1 MRRRVAAAVAA
12 AGIVGAAVRWSTTTQ
27 IDDSW
32 ALFIVNVIGC
42 GVIGWATARHERAR
56 HRRPAR
62 PRIGGASPPDAGPSP
77 VLTAGFCGALTSMS
91 ALALQL
97 ARYLDEGRVATA
109 GAWLALTIA
118 ACTTA
123 FVACRIT
130 VIAQRGRP

>member
-12 AGIVGAAVRWSTTTQ
+12 AGIVGAAVRWGVAAQ
-27 IDDSW
+27 LDDNW
-32 ALFIVNVIGC
+32 ALLVANVIGC
-42 GVIGWATARHERAR
+42 GVIGWATARHERTR

-62 PRIGGASPPDAGPSP
+62 PRIGGASPPDVGPSP

-118 ACTTA
+118 ACTAA

>member
-12 AGIVGAAVRWSTTTQ
+12 AGIVGAAVRWGVAAQ

-32 ALFIVNVIGC
+32 ALLIVNVIGC
-42 GVIGWATARHERAR
+42 GIIGWATARRERYR

-62 PRIGGASPPDAGPSP
+62 SGIGSTRPTDANPSP
-77 VLTAGFCGALTSMS
+77 ALTAGFCGALTSMS

-118 ACTTA
+118 ACTAA

-130 VIAQRGRP
+130 VIAQGGRP